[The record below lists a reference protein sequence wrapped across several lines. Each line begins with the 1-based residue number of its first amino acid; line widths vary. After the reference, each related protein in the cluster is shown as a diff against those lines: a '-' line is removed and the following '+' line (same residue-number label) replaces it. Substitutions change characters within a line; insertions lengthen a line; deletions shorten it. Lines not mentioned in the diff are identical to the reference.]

1 MVKEF
6 NSFPPLRLYLFI
18 REHSDI
24 YSNILLPNNTL
35 RFSNEMNMVEQ
46 TTQIILQENLILPI
60 TLAVFFFFQTLYS
73 ANTKHNHYGFFNFK
87 RVEDFQ
93 IYSRSDEMF
102 LNVQDL

>member
-6 NSFPPLRLYLFI
+6 NSFQPLRLYLFI

-46 TTQIILQENLILPI
+46 TIQIILQENLILPI
-60 TLAVFFFFQTLYS
+60 TLAFVFFFKLFILQIQSIIT
-73 ANTKHNHYGFFNFK
+73 TGFSILRELRTF
-87 RVEDFQ
+87 
-93 IYSRSDEMF
+93 RSI
-102 LNVQDL
+102 QDPMKCF

>member
-35 RFSNEMNMVEQ
+35 RFSNEMNMAEQ

-60 TLAVFFFFQTLYS
+60 TLAFFVFFFFKLFILQIQSIIT
-73 ANTKHNHYGFFNFK
+73 TGFSILRELRTF
-87 RVEDFQ
+87 
-93 IYSRSDEMF
+93 RSI
-102 LNVQDL
+102 QDPMKCF